1 MSLVRFGVCCVI
13 SVDESG
19 ARVDQ
24 NATYI
29 RNPNYP
35 SQVDDLTSTSYTIA
49 KSDNGE
55 N

>member
-1 MSLVRFGVCCVI
+1 MI

-35 SQVDDLTSTSYTIA
+35 SQLDELTSTTYTIA
-49 KSDNGE
+49 KSDNGKKD
-55 N
+55 